1 MNSKTPFYSKDMKLM
16 TRFLTVKIC
25 MLKRKRRH
33 PCKYEIAESVPKSTN
48 DQLEKKKWAQ

>member
-25 MLKRKRRH
+25 MLKRKKT
-33 PCKYEIAESVPKSTN
+33 PS
-48 DQLEKKKWAQ
+48 L